1 MLFSF
6 KISNK
11 ESINE
16 KDEVNISIVISA
28 KNESKN
34 INGLIEHLSNL
45 EYPPESFEVLLVD
58 DNSTDDTLNLIRE
71 KTKHL
76 ASFSVFSIKDSGK
89 SGKREALSFGINN
102 SKYPNILITDAD
114 CRPEKNWIKSFSNK
128 FIQGY
133 DFIFGV
139 APFYQHKE
147 LVNRISCFENL
158 RGQMLSFSMASVGL
172 PYTAAARNF
181 GFSKS
186 AFDFVGG
193 YSKTND
199 TLSGDDDL
207 LLREAVKA
215 KLKIGTVVETDSF
228 VYSDSKKTL
237 SEYFHQK
244 ARHTQTS
251 FHYLKRHQL
260 ILGSWHTLN
269 LVFLFSPFLML
280 INPLYGIL
288 FPAKLCIDFIVVKSI
303 QKKFSY
309 KFSVF
314 EIFYLQIL
322 YEFFLIIH
330 FFRARFTK
338 VKWK

>member
-6 KISNK
+6 KISQEK
-11 ESINE
+11 SKNE
-16 KDEVNISIVISA
+16 NNLVNISVVISA
-28 KNESKN
+28 KNESRN

-45 EYPPESFEVLLVD
+45 EYPPELYEVLLVD
-58 DNSTDDTLNLIRE
+58 DNSIDDTLNLIKE
-71 KTKHL
+71 KTEHF
-76 ASFSVFSIKDSGK
+76 ANFSVFSIKDSGK
-89 SGKREALSFGINN
+89 SGKREALSFAIHN
-102 SKYPNILITDAD
+102 SKYPYILVTDAD

-139 APFYQHKE
+139 APFYQQKE
-147 LVNRISCFENL
+147 LVNQISCFENL
-158 RGQMLSFSMASVGL
+158 RGQMLSFTMASVNF
-172 PYTAAARNF
+172 PYTAAARSF

-186 AFDFVGG
+186 AFDLVEG

-215 KLKIGTVVETDSF
+215 KLKIGTVVETGSF
-228 VYSDSKKTL
+228 VYSESKKTF

-251 FHYLKRHQL
+251 FHYLKRHRL
-260 ILGSWHTLN
+260 ILGCWHTLN

-288 FPAKLCIDFIVVKSI
+288 FPAKFFIDIVVVKSI

-330 FFRARFTK
+330 FFRARFTN